1 MFIDHKGDPMVA
13 DQELKAIADAESS
26 PPSEPSPYISSG
38 LEIDLANLHLQHG
51 SNSSLFSIH
60 TSTAPGLQNGK
71 GAFASRDIQRGDLIL
86 SEKPIFT
93 IPNNT
98 PQPRRQTYIEAAVRK
113 LSPTHLDNY
122 LSLQNSHN
130 KCSCSLRHLPGIYCT
145 NAFGLSDS
153 GGICLTASRFNHSCS
168 PNARFTFNSN
178 TGELRI
184 YALGTIPHGEEI
196 FVGYIDEDLLG
207 KPLYGSPRQLRQTT
221 LRNHLHF
228 TCECSACSLSE
239 AEAKTS
245 DARRN
250 RVYEITQSFKKLGLM
265 GLTQGVQILNDIVE
279 AIHLLQ
285 EEGYLADADDF
296 TNEAG
301 PICAFHSDWVSSKYW
316 ADLTYNTRVAEYG
329 EDSSQVAVVRKEYLN
344 PKSFPYAGLGPPRDL
359 TGVRV

>member
-1 MFIDHKGDPMVA
+1 MVA
-13 DQELKAIADAESS
+13 DEELKAIADAEST
-26 PPSEPSPYISSG
+26 PPSEPSAHISSG
-38 LEIDLANLHLQHG
+38 LENDLANLHLQDG
-51 SNSSLFSIH
+51 SDSSFFSIH
-60 TSTAPGLQNGK
+60 TSSAPGLQNGK

-93 IPNNT
+93 IPHNA

-113 LSPTHLDNY
+113 LSPTNLDNY

-130 KCSCSLRHLPGIYCT
+130 MCSCSLRPLPGIFHT
-145 NAFGLSDS
+145 NVFGVADS
-153 GGICLTASRFNHSCS
+153 GGICLKASRFNHSCS

-196 FVGYIDEDLLG
+196 FVGYIDNDLLG
-207 KPLYGSPRQLRQTT
+207 KPLYGSPRLLRLAT
-221 LRNHLHF
+221 LHNHLHF

-239 AEAKTS
+239 AEAKRS
-245 DARRN
+245 DARRD
-250 RVYEITQSFKKLGLM
+250 RVYEIMQSFRGLTLGKM
-265 GLTQGVQILNDIVE
+265 SLTQGVQILNDIVE

-316 ADLTYNTRVAEYG
+316 ADLTYHTRVAEFG
-329 EDSSQVAVVRKEYLN
+329 EDSSQTAEVRKEYLD
-344 PKSFPYAGLGPPRDL
+344 PKSFPYAGLGPRRDL
-359 TGVRV
+359 TGIRV